1 LIIQQKPVLSD
12 WVPKDSVFL
21 LTLQPNRLFQ
31 KPQIKRQICEKLYF
45 QPKKT
50 KEINSLPTKGNK
62 IKNFAF

>member
-1 LIIQQKPVLSD
+1 
-12 WVPKDSVFL
+12 VPKDSVFL

-50 KEINSLPTKGNK
+50 KEINSLSRKGNK
-62 IKNFAF
+62 IKIFAF